1 MVNRVEELQP
11 PRGSRLIVD
20 HILGVREVPIFGIVF
35 SEETVPH
42 IQKGI
47 EFVVRRN
54 PWIIEQYLLEEKT
67 KKEEGIPVV
76 RGSLPLLKRE
86 VYERFLDVFT
96 QFQKFIKKKQA
107 QKD

>member
-47 EFVVRRN
+47 EF
-54 PWIIEQYLLEEKT
+54 
-67 KKEEGIPVV
+67 KK
-76 RGSLPLLKRE
+76 RSL
-86 VYERFLDVFT
+86 
-96 QFQKFIKKKQA
+96 
-107 QKD
+107 